1 MGSMREALAEPK
13 EGEKNQKKKKKKK
26 KKAETVTKKLK
37 SDRFEKLESFSRRL
51 RFCILKGS
59 AHQRHQSS

>member
-26 KKAETVTKKLK
+26 AETVTKKLK
-37 SDRFEKLESFSRRL
+37 PDRFEKLESFSRRL